1 MSTIDTAKTASLI
14 AAASAAR
21 IYDLGHG
28 LEASTPV
35 SPNHPPFRM
44 ALMRRHGDRMR
55 EDGGS
60 GANEMLSLGCHTGTH
75 IDALCHVSHEGHLY
89 GGVDAA
95 EASHGG
101 RFNVYGAETIAPFV
115 CRGVLLDVPR
125 ALGMETLE
133 AAHATTAEELE
144 ATARAQG
151 VEVRAGDA
159 VLIRSGWPARHWND
173 AEAFI
178 GWKSGVPG
186 PDASAGRW
194 LAEREIRVAGADTI
208 AFEWLA
214 PGAGH
219 SRLPAHITL
228 IVEHGI
234 HILEVLD
241 LEQLARDRVYEFLF
255 VCSPLKLV
263 GATGSPVRPLAVV
276 A

>member
-1 MSTIDTAKTASLI
+1 MMSDSKTASLI
-14 AAASAAR
+14 ATASAGR
-21 IYDLGHG
+21 VYDLGQP
-28 LEASTPV
+28 LEAGTPT

-75 IDALCHVSHEGHLY
+75 IDALCHVSYAGRLY
-89 GGVDAA
+89 GGIDASQ
-95 EASHGG
+95 ASHGG

-125 ALGMETLE
+125 ALGVETL
-133 AAHATTAEELE
+133 APAHATTAAELD
-144 ATARAQG
+144 ATARSQG
-151 VEVRAGDA
+151 VEIQAGDA
-159 VLIRSGWPARHWND
+159 VLIRSGWPVGRFGD
-173 AEAFI
+173 SEAFV

-186 PDASAGRW
+186 PDASAAAW
-194 LAEREIRVAGADTI
+194 LAQRGIRAAGGDTI

-219 SRLPAHITL
+219 RRLPAHITL

-234 HILEVLD
+234 HIMEVLD
-241 LEQLARDRVYEFLF
+241 LEQLAQDRVYEFLF
-255 VCSPLKLV
+255 VCAPLKLV
-263 GATGSPVRPLAVV
+263 GATGSPIRPLAVV

>member
-1 MSTIDTAKTASLI
+1 MSTIDAEKTTRLI
-14 AAASAAR
+14 ATASAAR
-21 IYDLGHG
+21 VYDLGHT
-28 LEASTPV
+28 LEAGTPV

-75 IDALCHVSHEGHLY
+75 IDALCHVSHEGRLH
-89 GGVDAA
+89 GGLDAA
-95 EASHGG
+95 EASRGG

-125 ALGMETLE
+125 ALGVEMLE
-133 AAHATTAEELE
+133 AAHATTAAQLE
-144 ATARAQG
+144 VTERAQDI
-151 VEVRAGDA
+151 EVRAGDA
-159 VLIRSGWPARHWND
+159 VLIRSGWPVERFGD
-173 AEAFI
+173 TEAFI

-186 PDASAGRW
+186 PDASAARW
-194 LAEREIRVAGADTI
+194 LAEREIRAAGADTI

-234 HILEVLD
+234 HIMEVLD

-255 VCSPLKLV
+255 ICSPLKLA
-263 GATGSPVRPLAVV
+263 GATGSPIRPLAVV